1 MIYAVSLGLLTK
13 KAYPGKTSQSSINR
27 IISLINE
34 DPEVSQMEVVVLGPK
49 DVIGPR
55 AQKLSNALSK
65 AHSGICIVYLYTKP
79 AEEDAIDIPNKIRVK
94 KLSVST
100 LKEAVDSCIKEHVIS
115 TGRATVS
122 SKDFQSPEDDLIG
135 DFFGDEEEAP
145 TPDYVRPDLIDTER
159 QFVNPDEIGVPTP
172 DMPESPTPSESVPEV
187 DLFAGIETP
196 ESPTL
201 PEQDL
206 KLNTDEQLDEA
217 VSAIPAPTMS
227 LEDALSNVKGVEQWD
242 EFLSAMRRDS
252 VVKRLIQENS
262 EYSGLIKMIDTLDYE
277 IECVFMDTALTADMK
292 FDKIKELGLKR
303 ASCMASTNSITTDKI
318 IDIISKITLSA
329 KRTVEQQ
336 MTEYNAAISTIVAN
350 KKAIADTSHIAQAMQ
365 QRVDIQYKL
374 LQLSRKIVD
383 LYKAMGTLV
392 DDEIMSLDAKLP
404 SSNEFINQMVR
415 PIGTKIFT
423 PVNSADLANKLMKAL
438 QTNRL
443 TASAL
448 ESSVNELIELMFELF
463 NKDREIIDYLE
474 RSNALLRANKIE
486 DIIIAD
492 TVLKHCLRIWTG
504 ADGTGRSASAIT
516 WCGILSRRQNSL
528 LIDLTGKAK
537 FKEYGITPMLLED
550 FMNSRPEQRFLC
562 VEASEIPSPEQLQD
576 IIEELKTRLNY
587 YPCINIIVD
596 PSDISGLNQISVD
609 ALTTY
614 YVCDCTSVSM
624 ATMKEVIAQHTYGN
638 VARRLILIDPPI
650 SPLSIIDS
658 LEVDP
663 TLFATTTLPKV
674 PEIRACALRHDRP
687 YEYENI
693 VKIFE
698 EAFR

>member
-1 MIYAVSLGLLTK
+1 MIYTASLSLLAK
-13 KAYPGKTSQSSINR
+13 KAYPDRAMQSSINR
-27 IISLINE
+27 IMALLNE

-55 AQKLSNALSK
+55 AAKLNKALEH
-65 AHSGICIVYLYTKP
+65 AHPGVCIVYLYTKS
-79 AEEDAIDIPNKIRVK
+79 AEENNVDVENRIQVK
-94 KLSVST
+94 KLNANSF
-100 LKEAVDSCIKEHVIS
+100 KEAVDSCIKEHVIS

-122 SKDFQSPEDDLIG
+122 SKDFQSPDG
-135 DFFGDEEEAP
+135 DMIENFFNEEEEAA
-145 TPDYVRPDLIDTER
+145 TPDYVKTDKLTHENTFVDPDMIDQTANAE
-159 QFVNPDEIGVPTP
+159 VTPTP
-172 DMPESPTPSESVPEV
+172 DTPVMSTYDPSGIDVPVPPSLDEKN
-187 DLFAGIETP
+187 LAF
-196 ESPTL
+196 
-201 PEQDL
+201 
-206 KLNTDEQLDEA
+206 NTDEQLQQA
-217 VSAIPAPTMS
+217 TANIPAPAMS
-227 LEDALSNVKGVEQWD
+227 LEESLANVKGVEQWD
-242 EFLSAMRRDS
+242 EFISAMQRDS

-277 IECVFMDTALTADMK
+277 IECVFLDTALTADMK

-303 ASCMASTNSITTDKI
+303 AACMASTNSITTDKVI
-318 IDIISKITLSA
+318 NIISKITLSA

-350 KKAIADTSHIAQAMQ
+350 KKAITDTSHIAQAME
-365 QRVDIQYKL
+365 QRVEIQNKL
-374 LQLSRKIVD
+374 LMLSRRIVD
-383 LYKAMGTLV
+383 LYKTMGTLV

-404 SSNEFINQMVR
+404 SSNEYINQFVK
-415 PIGTKIFT
+415 PVGTKIFT

-438 QTNRL
+438 QNNRL
-443 TASAL
+443 TASSL
-448 ESSVNELIELMFELF
+448 EASVNELIELMFNLF
-463 NKDREIIDYLE
+463 EKDREIIAYQE
-474 RSNALLRANKIE
+474 RALALLRANKIE

-492 TVLKHCLRIWTG
+492 TVLKHCLRLWTG
-504 ADGTGRSASAIT
+504 ADGTGRSATAIT

-528 LIDLTGKAK
+528 LLDLTGKAK

-562 VEASEIPSPEQLQD
+562 VEASEVPTPEQLQD
-576 IIEELKTRLNY
+576 IIDELKTRLNY
-587 YPCINIIVD
+587 YPCINVIVD
-596 PSDISGLNQISVD
+596 PSDLSGLNQLSVD

-614 YVCDCTSVSM
+614 YVCDCTSKSM
-624 ATMKEVIAQHTYGN
+624 STMKEVIANHTYGN
-638 VARRLILIDPPI
+638 IARRLVLIDPPI

-663 TLFATTTLPKV
+663 TLFATVTLPSI
-674 PEIRACALRHDRP
+674 PEVRACALRHDRP